1 MRCIDLNKQNIKE
14 LIDKYKSLE
23 EKHRS
28 ELLLVL
34 IANVEDV
41 TSNFDDYQD
50 TSIIS
55 EYYTL
60 DEFETLSTTYKKL
73 GYEVLSYFNE
83 NDFMSAILEEKI
95 DTNHKKIF
103 VINSAQTGTYI
114 GRKSLIP
121 AFCEHFKL
129 MHSGSN
135 PYVVS
140 LCRNKFHSN
149 AILNGYVTH
158 HMDTYLYTAI
168 DGWIG
173 DRKPPAGLKIIA
185 KLNGESA
192 SIGLNR
198 NNIFI
203 YSTDTDSY
211 LLQLSKQYRQP
222 VIVQP
227 FIAGYEIELPL
238 IIGTEK
244 FTLPAI
250 GIKIDNIELL
260 ENKFLDYEAR
270 FHHTYD
276 FYNYDEFAPDL
287 SAQIKIAAMKAA
299 KLLGIEEFGRID
311 FRIDQYGNYYI
322 SDIATNPHITAD
334 SSYTFAFQELGYSYS
349 EMLATR
355 IGVSLSKYFTL

>member
-1 MRCIDLNKQNIKE
+1 MNLREQNIKE
-14 LIDKYKSLE
+14 LIDKYRVLE
-23 EKHRS
+23 KKHRS
-28 ELLLVL
+28 ELILVL
-34 IANVEDV
+34 VANVEGETID
-41 TSNFDDYQD
+41 FDDYQN
-50 TSIIS
+50 TSVLA

-60 DEFETLSTTYKKL
+60 DEFETLSATYKKL

-83 NDFMSAILEEKI
+83 NDFMSAILNTKI
-95 DTNHKKIF
+95 RTNGKKMF

-121 AFCEHFKL
+121 AFCEHFKI
-129 MHSGSN
+129 MHTGSN

-149 AILNGYVTH
+149 IILNGYINSSL
-158 HMDTYLYTAI
+158 DTYLYDSN

-173 DRKPPAGLKIIA
+173 DKQPPNGLKIIA
-185 KLNGESA
+185 KLNNESA
-192 SIGLNR
+192 SIGLNQ

-203 YSTDTDSY
+203 YTADTDKY
-211 LLQLSKQYRQP
+211 LQQISMQYFQP

-227 FIAGYEIELPL
+227 FISGYEIELPVIL
-238 IIGTEK
+238 GTEK
-244 FTLPAI
+244 FSLPSV
-250 GIKIDNIELL
+250 GIKMDNNELL

-276 FYNYDEFAPDL
+276 FYNYDQFSPNL
-287 SAQIKIAAMKAA
+287 STKIKMDAMRAAQ
-299 KLLGIEEFGRID
+299 LLGIEEFGRID

-322 SDIATNPHITAD
+322 SDIATNPHITID
-334 SSYTFAFQELGYSYS
+334 SSYMFAFQELGYSYS